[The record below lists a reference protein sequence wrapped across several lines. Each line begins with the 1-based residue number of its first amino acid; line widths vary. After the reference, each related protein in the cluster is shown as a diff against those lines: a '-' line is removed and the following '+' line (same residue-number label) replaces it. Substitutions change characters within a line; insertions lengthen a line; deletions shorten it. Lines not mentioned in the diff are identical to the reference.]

1 MSIFVVQFKYK
12 RMNTKVKSKDI
23 LRIDEILQAKGM
35 SKTEFADKL
44 GVNRQTLYSF
54 LNRNI
59 TIETVMKIAETL
71 DVPMSDLFDQPQT
84 DIINCPHCGGKIK
97 VSKA

>member
-1 MSIFVVQFKYK
+1 
-12 RMNTKVKSKDI
+12 MNAKVKSKDI

-71 DVPMSDLFDQPQT
+71 EVPISDLFDQPPT
-84 DIINCPHCGGKIK
+84 DIIDCPYCGGKIK
-97 VSKA
+97 VSKAR